1 VQGWIQQLNQGASRA
16 AIAAAFLTSSES
28 YQRIIGNDY
37 LSYLNRSVDPAG
49 LQAWL
54 AALLSGQATPASV
67 TVGIL
72 ASDEF
77 YSEAVAASQ
86 Q

>member
-1 VQGWIQQLNQGASRA
+1 
-16 AIAAAFLTSSES
+16 
-28 YQRIIGNDY
+28 
-37 LSYLNRSVDPAG
+37 
-49 LQAWL
+49 
-54 AALLSGQATPASV
+54 LSGQATPASV